1 MYCKSL
7 AVNSLL
13 IDDDGLLKIISK
25 GTLMRRSGCGSQ
37 RLHMLVILSL
47 GLAEGHMVLNLPFDT
62 SQHKR
67 TSESLGGIET
77 GGV

>member
-1 MYCKSL
+1 M
-7 AVNSLL
+7 NLL
-13 IDDDGLLKIISK
+13 FIDDDELFKIISK
-25 GTLMRRSGCGSQ
+25 GTLMRKSGFGSQ
-37 RLHMLVILSL
+37 RLHMLVILSS